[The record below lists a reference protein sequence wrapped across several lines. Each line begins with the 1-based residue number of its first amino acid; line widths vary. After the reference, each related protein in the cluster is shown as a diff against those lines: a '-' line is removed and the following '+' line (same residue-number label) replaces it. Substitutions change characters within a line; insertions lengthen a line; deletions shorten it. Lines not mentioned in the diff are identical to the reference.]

1 MTSNTNESFYDRC
14 GSIMVSITITTATP
28 RQSTKLPDA
37 EALLATEKEA
47 DVNASVIMIPKKVDT
62 AWRAIKRKLAVD
74 MAEFAWPVSVAG
86 GKTEWLVPI
95 QFVPNVY
102 ALIHAAQQDIRKL
115 MGGFTDDWEAFK
127 TECFKNFGDFDVP
140 LDKFPY
146 ETADDYV
153 EAFKLASVTESITPG
168 SLDSLPAEVVDEVM
182 KSSFQKLDMML
193 DNIRKD
199 FIEECMSLSKRVGGD
214 INVTAS
220 TFNKLLKLCT
230 LAGSIVGDSCPVI
243 QRLNTGFPG
252 YVGKHEGEFKKFGPA
267 DIVKNEKYDADATA
281 KLQHTLVTTAQQLR
295 GQMQHDPAD
304 I

>member
-1 MTSNTNESFYDRC
+1 MTINQNFYERC
-14 GSIMVSITITTATP
+14 SSIMVSITFTTATP

-47 DVNASVIMIPKKVDT
+47 DVNATVIMIPKKVDT

-74 MAEFAWPVSVAG
+74 MSEFAWPVSVAG

-95 QFVPNVY
+95 QFVPQVY
-102 ALIHAAQQDIRKL
+102 ALINAAQQQVRGL
-115 MGGFTDDWEAFK
+115 MGDFTSDWEAFK
-127 TECFKNFGDFDVP
+127 HECFKNFGDFDVP

-146 ETADDYV
+146 ETAEDYV

-168 SLDSLPAEVVDEVM
+168 SLTALPAEVIDEVM

-199 FIEECMSLSKRVGGD
+199 FIEECLSLSKRIGGD
-214 INVTAS
+214 MNVTAS

-243 QRLNTGFPG
+243 ERLNTGFPS
-252 YVGKHEGEFKKFGPA
+252 YVQRHEGEYKKFGPA
-267 DIVKNEKYDADATA
+267 DTTKNEKYDPDATA
-281 KLQHTLVTTAQQLR
+281 KLKHTLLTTAQQLR